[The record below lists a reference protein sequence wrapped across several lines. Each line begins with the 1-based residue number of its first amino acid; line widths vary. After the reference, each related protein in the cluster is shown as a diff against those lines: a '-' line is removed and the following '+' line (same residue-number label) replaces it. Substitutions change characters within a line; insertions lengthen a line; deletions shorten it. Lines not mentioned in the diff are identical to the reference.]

1 MGAGFAGAVLAERLA
16 VGSGKRVLLVD
27 RRPHIGGNAYDCYNG
42 DAVLVQAYGPH
53 IFHTNSEQVFAYLS
67 RFTRWRPYEHRVLA
81 QVDGQLLPI
90 PINRTTLNRLYGLDL
105 SPAEAEAFL
114 VARAE
119 PIDVIRNA
127 ADVVLSRVGREL
139 YEKFFRFYTR
149 KQWDVDPE
157 ALDKAVTARIP
168 VRFDDDDRYFADR
181 FQMMP
186 RDGFARLFE
195 NMLDHPGI
203 TRALATDY
211 RDAIRDIRFEKLIH
225 TGPIDEFFDY
235 RFGKLPYRSIE
246 LRQVTLDRE
255 QFQPVAV
262 VNYPSPDAPYTRIT
276 EYKHLTGQRHP
287 KTTVSYEYPCWGG
300 EPYYP
305 VPSPEN
311 AELYRKY
318 RELADALPN
327 VAFVGRLGSYR
338 YYNMDQV
345 VAQALSLYARLGG
358 QTSAGAAADQRRTA
372 GSISGSD

>member
-1 MGAGFAGAVLAERLA
+1 V
-16 VGSGKRVLLVD
+16 
-27 RRPHIGGNAYDCYNG
+27 H
-42 DAVLVQAYGPH
+42 AYGPH
-53 IFHTNSEQVFAYLS
+53 IFHTNSEQVFSYLS

-105 SPAEAEAFL
+105 SPAAAEAFL
-114 VARAE
+114 ASRAE

-186 RDGFARLFE
+186 RDGFTRLFE

-203 TRALATDY
+203 TLALATDY
-211 RDAIRDIRFEKLIH
+211 RDAIRDISFEKLIH

-235 RFGKLPYRSIE
+235 RFGKLPYRSID

-262 VNYPSPDAPYTRIT
+262 VNYPSPDVPYTRVT

-318 RELADALPN
+318 RELADGLPD
-327 VAFVGRLGSYR
+327 VAFIGRLGSYR

-358 QTSAGAAADQRRTA
+358 QALIDATADRHRTGVAA
-372 GSISGSD
+372 SGSN

>member
-1 MGAGFAGAVLAERLA
+1 V
-16 VGSGKRVLLVD
+16 
-27 RRPHIGGNAYDCYNG
+27 H
-42 DAVLVQAYGPH
+42 AYGPH
-53 IFHTNSEQVFAYLS
+53 IFHTNSEQVFSYLS

-90 PINRTTLNRLYGLDL
+90 PINRTTLNRLHGLDL
-105 SPAEAEAFL
+105 SPAAAEAFL
-114 VARAE
+114 ASRAE

-186 RDGFARLFE
+186 RDGFTRLFE

-203 TRALATDY
+203 TLALATDY
-211 RDAIRDIRFEKLIH
+211 RDAIRDISFEKLIH

-235 RFGKLPYRSIE
+235 RFGKLPYRSID

-262 VNYPSPDAPYTRIT
+262 VNYPSPDVPYTRVT

-318 RELADALPN
+318 RELADDLPD
-327 VAFVGRLGSYR
+327 VAFIGRLGSYR

-358 QTSAGAAADQRRTA
+358 QALIDATADRHRTGVAA
-372 GSISGSD
+372 SGSN